1 MEPSNKY
8 CLSTNGSMEKQGQ
21 YINHIQPTQESNK
34 VYVFEVVLGK
44 DGLENDLCT
53 HNIIKV

>member
-34 VYVFEVVLGK
+34 V
-44 DGLENDLCT
+44 LCFWSCSWEGWT
-53 HNIIKV
+53 RKWPLYP